1 MKKFFIDESNNF
13 ETVTLVENNGV
24 ISIEYFDTIVPKL
37 VANLVN
43 SLLLV
48 ISNETSNAVIYI
60 YIYIYIYTYIFI
72 YYMYIIYLYICIF
85 IYVHIHIY
93 IFIDR

>member
-37 VANLVN
+37 VANLVSN
-43 SLLLV
+43 SKFII
-48 ISNETSNAVIYI
+48 ISY
-60 YIYIYIYTYIFI
+60 
-72 YYMYIIYLYICIF
+72 
-85 IYVHIHIY
+85 
-93 IFIDR
+93 

>member
-60 YIYIYIYTYIFI
+60 YIYIFTYIFI